1 MQHKDDETIT
11 SLIALKTETI
21 NMLRQALK
29 AYAENPGQLDATLVK
44 EIRETVDSWM
54 GDGDNSPQLGTQ
66 LVEARRSQPPFQRK
80 TTASTP

>member
-29 AYAENPGQLDATLVK
+29 AYAENPGQLDAKLVK

-54 GDGDNSPQLGTQ
+54 GDGDHIPEIGTQ